1 MKQTRRSYLDFVG
14 QIDTLTNREVIWQ
27 LYTDALVAARAPQ
40 GLSSL
45 CFRDRDFWMMKTPLV
60 HDMYVEEYHIE
71 RMLRQFGLYQASL
84 MPVAHTVDPSVHL

>member
-1 MKQTRRSYLDFVG
+1 
-14 QIDTLTNREVIWQ
+14 
-27 LYTDALVAARAPQ
+27 
-40 GLSSL
+40 
-45 CFRDRDFWMMKTPLV
+45 MMKTPLV